1 VVGSLGEIKLSFKD
15 GRSAALLEPEAA
27 TELQTVMMYEPRD
40 PRRE

>member
-27 TELQTVMMYEPRD
+27 NRD
-40 PRRE
+40 IRFKLVLMPMRL